1 MPVYIKKLSQNDHFR
16 RKISKFINF
25 WENFNENVIFEILD
39 LKYRT
44 SYQPIKASVFKF
56 LFILSSFNFWSFLV
70 KIEQSNLIIF
80 DRFWRKQ
87 SFLSPK
93 WEWMKFFNPK
103 SQIFGFKITWIF
115 STINLSRDFVTLFQI
130 DKNLFELFLNQQ
142 RLVWNLKFFS
152 NYKNPCFSVCKNF
165 WAEKGHF
172 CRLENSPLN

>member
-1 MPVYIKKLSQNDHFR
+1 MPVYIKKLCQNDHFR

-103 SQIFGFKITWIF
+103 SQIFGFKIDRNFRNKNYNVIV
-115 STINLSRDFVTLFQI
+115 SRCFRLI
-130 DKNLFELFLNQQ
+130 KIFLN
-142 RLVWNLKFFS
+142 FF
-152 NYKNPCFSVCKNF
+152 
-165 WAEKGHF
+165 
-172 CRLENSPLN
+172 